1 MLCKKINYLQVSYLT
16 SPLASFI
23 RAPDVTRQN
32 VSFCCFVWK
41 YILTEN
47 EILNSDKV
55 NSNLTKAKVP
65 ILVKDLN
72 GRKLLIT
79 NGKKQS

>member
-1 MLCKKINYLQVSYLT
+1 MNYLQVSYLT
-16 SPLASFI
+16 SPLASFT

-32 VSFCCFVWK
+32 VSFRCFVWK

-55 NSNLTKAKVP
+55 NSNVTKEEDP
-65 ILVKDLN
+65 FLVKDVN
-72 GRKLLIT
+72 EEKFLIT
-79 NGKKQS
+79 NGKKQ